1 MRYRW
6 DEIDQL
12 ATILEAEAAG
22 QPVNSEIAR
31 ELATRLKDLCPDIAR
46 TMSMVAE
53 RFELT
58 ANSVAA

>member
-22 QPVNSEIAR
+22 QPVNSEAAR
-31 ELATRLKDLCPDIAR
+31 ELATRLRDLCPDIAR